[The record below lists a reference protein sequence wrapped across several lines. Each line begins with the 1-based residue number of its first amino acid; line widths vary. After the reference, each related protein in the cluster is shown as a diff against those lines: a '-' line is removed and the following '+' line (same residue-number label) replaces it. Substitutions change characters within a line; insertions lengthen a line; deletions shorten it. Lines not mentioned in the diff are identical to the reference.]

1 MSQKLQRTRLHIAF
15 GAGLER
21 LENWSV
27 NPWRRSSLLLIAF
40 LAAFVL
46 GSSIGMING
55 VLAVMDPVGA
65 LITVL
70 LLELMIRLRRGWPS
84 SKRDAITRQ
93 LLDFIRI
100 GILYGLLHEGFKLL

>member
-1 MSQKLQRTRLHIAF
+1 MYKKLQSTRLRRNLGEAIQ
-15 GAGLER
+15 R
-21 LENWSV
+21 LEEWSV
-27 NPWRRSSLLLIAF
+27 NPWRRLSLLLIVL
-40 LAAFVL
+40 LAAFAI

-70 LLELMIRLRRGWPS
+70 LMELMVRIRRGWPDS
-84 SKRDAITRQ
+84 RRGSVTRE
-93 LLDFIRI
+93 LLDFSRI